1 MSARPTI
8 TGITPDAE
16 CVRIAANRRQLRSAR
31 GGPGAR
37 WTRSARVAP
46 RAPLP
51 FAPPPPPPRAST
63 RGGARPPPSPSFRP
77 WGPRRRG
84 PAAPAPTPSSS
95 TASPP
100 PSSSSA
106 TGAAAEE
113 AQRRDFRR
121 GEDGVYRERQ
131 GDLLYVTVNRAKPHR
146 CNDRVEDVIQ
156 ALFEGNPFLAVP
168 PTWRLARACF
178 ASKPGE
184 EPEDPYVFLDLPA
197 PVRERRE
204 EGGGAAGRGTRGKR
218 RSGWFGGG

>member
-1 MSARPTI
+1 MGSA
-8 TGITPDAE
+8 
-16 CVRIAANRRQLRSAR
+16 QSA
-31 GGPGAR
+31 
-37 WTRSARVAP
+37 V
-46 RAPLP
+46 
-51 FAPPPPPPRAST
+51 PP
-63 RGGARPPPSPSFRP
+63 
-77 WGPRRRG
+77 
-84 PAAPAPTPSSS
+84 PAPTPST

-100 PSSSSA
+100 PSSASSA

>member
-1 MSARPTI
+1 MDP
-8 TGITPDAE
+8 
-16 CVRIAANRRQLRSAR
+16 AR
-31 GGPGAR
+31 GGPGQRESLRAR
-37 WTRSARVAP
+37 
-46 RAPLP
+46 P
-51 FAPPPPPPRAST
+51 FRLPPPHRPHPPRAST
-63 RGGARPPPSPSFRP
+63 RGGARPPL
-77 WGPRRRG
+77 RRRRSVHG
-84 PAAPAPTPSSS
+84 VRAERGAAPGADALIIHRLP
-95 TASPP
+95 A